1 MSEVISRELAKH
13 WWLRCVACSEA
24 SMTTQ
29 MRGFGIDE
37 PAYEQA
43 IHAFSGGFMHLGH
56 ACGLLTGAVMAA
68 GFVARSRFDDDGTR
82 SGAAL
87 FAAIQLA
94 KAHPELITKAHPEL
108 TGSGNCREITEMSL
122 TKLSGRL
129 RYVQQGKGRM
139 CGRLHVK
146 WAPKAQQV
154 IDKALMEFAE
164 RRPAGSCANCTVQT
178 MRELKSSVRMKA
190 KDSVLVAGFAG
201 GVGLLGNVCG
211 ALAAGV
217 FAMSAAD
224 HLGPKHRKRD
234 SRIRGSFEELAGVN
248 YRGAA
253 TRLRLEFVRQ
263 FGSELCINIIGRRFR
278 DAADHST
285 FVEQGGCENVRKLVI
300 DWTAEHVARERTS
313 A

>member
-1 MSEVISRELAKH
+1 MSEGISRETAKY

-29 MRGFGIDE
+29 MRGFGINE

-43 IHAFSGGFMHLGH
+43 IHPFSGGFMHLGH
-56 ACGLLTGAVMAA
+56 ACGLLTGAILAA

-87 FAAIQLA
+87 HAAIQLA
-94 KAHPELITKAHPEL
+94 KAHPEL
-108 TGSGNCREITEMSL
+108 TGSVNCREITGVSL

-129 RYVQQGKGRM
+129 RYAQQGKGRM
-139 CGRLHVK
+139 CGRLHLK
-146 WAPKAQQV
+146 WATQAQQV
-154 IDKALMEFAE
+154 IDKALLEFGE
-164 RRPAGSCANCTVQT
+164 CRPAGSCANCAVQT
-178 MRELKSSVRMKA
+178 MRELQPSVKVKA
-190 KDSVLVAGFAG
+190 RDSLVVAGFAG

-217 FAMSAAD
+217 FAMSAED
-224 HLGPKHRKRD
+224 QLGREQQNRD
-234 SRIRGSFEELAGVN
+234 SRVRGSLEELAGAN

-253 TRLRLEFVRQ
+253 TQLRLEFIRQ
-263 FGSELCINIIGRRFR
+263 FGSDLCIHIIGRRFQN
-278 DAADHST
+278 AADHST
-285 FVEQGGCENVRKLVI
+285 FVEQGGCENVRKFVA
-300 DWTAEHVARERTS
+300 DWTAEHAAREPTS